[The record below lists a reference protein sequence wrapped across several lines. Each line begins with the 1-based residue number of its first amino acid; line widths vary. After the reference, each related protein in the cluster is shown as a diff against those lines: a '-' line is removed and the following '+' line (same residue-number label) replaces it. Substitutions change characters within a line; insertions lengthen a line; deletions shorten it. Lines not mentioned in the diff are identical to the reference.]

1 MHTDAVLPDSIRRA
15 RQAARTLLA
24 ALGWLGE
31 PGETVT
37 VVTGL
42 EGSVDPAEP
51 VTCGYCRHAIV
62 ANDDHAVTCPWK
74 PGKAVAR

>member
-1 MHTDAVLPDSIRRA
+1 M
-15 RQAARTLLA
+15 
-24 ALGWLGE
+24 
-31 PGETVT
+31 
-37 VVTGL
+37 TGL